1 MALQSSK
8 YLRQIVDFLIQ
19 YIYQYNLRSPTHD
32 FIRISR
38 TPIPIMLIRISLQNI
53 FSRHVSN
60 SLRHSHDVQHAE
72 DMVAEA
78 YIRVAKNINRIAEI
92 PTDKHRS
99 YLKMIIRNIC
109 IDYYR
114 SIHPTD
120 TVYEIPLDLSDNSS
134 GPEDIIVDRITVEA
148 IAQAISEL
156 PDKYR
161 DVLKL
166 SYLYDH
172 TTEEIGIALNL
183 STNTVHK
190 RISRAKKLLKVILTK
205 EGVLQ

>member
-1 MALQSSK
+1 MISFALVERQSQLCLFEFLYRTYSQGMF
-8 YLRQIVDFLIQ
+8 QIAYGIL
-19 YIYQYNLRSPTHD
+19 
-32 FIRISR
+32 
-38 TPIPIMLIRISLQNI
+38 
-53 FSRHVSN
+53 
-60 SLRHSHDVQHAE
+60 HDVQHAE
-72 DMVAEA
+72 DMVAET

-92 PTDKHRS
+92 PADKHRS

-134 GPEDIIVDRITVEA
+134 GPEDIIIDRITVEE
-148 IAQAISEL
+148 IVQAISEL

-183 STNTVHK
+183 STSNTHYAAVDTKHWAVDRGYSY
-190 RISRAKKLLKVILTK
+190 RIYVELNAYHGSTLLETGSSAS
-205 EGVLQ
+205 EFRYYG

>member
-1 MALQSSK
+1 MISFALVERQSQLCLFEFLYRTYSQGMF
-8 YLRQIVDFLIQ
+8 QIAYGIL
-19 YIYQYNLRSPTHD
+19 
-32 FIRISR
+32 
-38 TPIPIMLIRISLQNI
+38 
-53 FSRHVSN
+53 
-60 SLRHSHDVQHAE
+60 HDVQHAE
-72 DMVAEA
+72 DMVAET

-92 PTDKHRS
+92 PADKHRS

-114 SIHPTD
+114 SIHLTD
-120 TVYEIPLDLSDNSS
+120 TIYEIPLDLSDNSS
-134 GPEDIIVDRITVEA
+134 GPEDIIIDRITVEA
-148 IAQAISEL
+148 IVQAISEL

>member
-1 MALQSSK
+1 MISFALVERQSQLCLFEFLYRTYSQGMF
-8 YLRQIVDFLIQ
+8 QIAYGIL
-19 YIYQYNLRSPTHD
+19 
-32 FIRISR
+32 
-38 TPIPIMLIRISLQNI
+38 
-53 FSRHVSN
+53 
-60 SLRHSHDVQHAE
+60 HDVQHAE
-72 DMVAEA
+72 DMVAET

-92 PTDKHRS
+92 PADKHRS

-120 TVYEIPLDLSDNSS
+120 TVYEIPLDLSDDSS
-134 GPEDIIVDRITVEA
+134 GPEDIIIDRITVEA
-148 IAQAISEL
+148 IVQAISEL

-190 RISRAKKLLKVILTK
+190 RISRAKKLLVVLLRLSLISLKKCGPAPAVLRKMSRTK
-205 EGVLQ
+205 S

>member
-1 MALQSSK
+1 
-8 YLRQIVDFLIQ
+8 
-19 YIYQYNLRSPTHD
+19 
-32 FIRISR
+32 
-38 TPIPIMLIRISLQNI
+38 ML
-53 FSRHVSN
+53 
-60 SLRHSHDVQHAE
+60 
-72 DMVAEA
+72 
-78 YIRVAKNINRIAEI
+78 
-92 PTDKHRS
+92 
-99 YLKMIIRNIC
+99 
-109 IDYYR
+109 
-114 SIHPTD
+114 
-120 TVYEIPLDLSDNSS
+120 
-134 GPEDIIVDRITVEA
+134 EA
-148 IAQAISEL
+148 IVQAISEL

>member
-1 MALQSSK
+1 MMFS
-8 YLRQIVDFLIQ
+8 
-19 YIYQYNLRSPTHD
+19 
-32 FIRISR
+32 
-38 TPIPIMLIRISLQNI
+38 TPKIWLLKPN
-53 FSRHVSN
+53 
-60 SLRHSHDVQHAE
+60 
-72 DMVAEA
+72 
-78 YIRVAKNINRIAEI
+78 IRVAKNINRIAEI
-92 PTDKHRS
+92 PADKHRS

-134 GPEDIIVDRITVEA
+134 GPEDIIIDRITVEA
-148 IAQAISEL
+148 IVQAISEL

>member
-1 MALQSSK
+1 
-8 YLRQIVDFLIQ
+8 
-19 YIYQYNLRSPTHD
+19 
-32 FIRISR
+32 
-38 TPIPIMLIRISLQNI
+38 
-53 FSRHVSN
+53 
-60 SLRHSHDVQHAE
+60 
-72 DMVAEA
+72 
-78 YIRVAKNINRIAEI
+78 
-92 PTDKHRS
+92 
-99 YLKMIIRNIC
+99 MIIRNIC

-120 TVYEIPLDLSDNSS
+120 TVYEIPLDLSDDSS
-134 GPEDIIVDRITVEA
+134 GPEDIIIDRITVEA
-148 IAQAISEL
+148 IVQAISEL

>member
-1 MALQSSK
+1 MISFALVERQSKLCLFESL
-8 YLRQIVDFLIQ
+8 YRTYSQGMFQIAYGIL
-19 YIYQYNLRSPTHD
+19 
-32 FIRISR
+32 
-38 TPIPIMLIRISLQNI
+38 
-53 FSRHVSN
+53 
-60 SLRHSHDVQHAE
+60 HDVQHAE

-92 PTDKHRS
+92 PVDKHRS
-99 YLKMIIRNIC
+99 YLKMIIRNIY

-148 IAQAISEL
+148 IVQAISEL

>member
-1 MALQSSK
+1 
-8 YLRQIVDFLIQ
+8 
-19 YIYQYNLRSPTHD
+19 
-32 FIRISR
+32 
-38 TPIPIMLIRISLQNI
+38 MLIRISLQNL
-53 FSRHVSN
+53 FSRY
-60 SLRHSHDVQHAE
+60 DVQHAE
-72 DMVAEA
+72 DMVAET

-92 PTDKHRS
+92 PADKHRS

-134 GPEDIIVDRITVEA
+134 GPEDIIIDRITVEA
-148 IAQAISEL
+148 IVQAISEL

>member
-1 MALQSSK
+1 MISFALVERQSQLCLFEFLYRTYSQGMF
-8 YLRQIVDFLIQ
+8 QIAYGIL
-19 YIYQYNLRSPTHD
+19 
-32 FIRISR
+32 
-38 TPIPIMLIRISLQNI
+38 
-53 FSRHVSN
+53 
-60 SLRHSHDVQHAE
+60 HDVQHAE
-72 DMVAEA
+72 DMVAET

-92 PTDKHRS
+92 PADKHRS

-120 TVYEIPLDLSDNSS
+120 TVYEIPLD
-134 GPEDIIVDRITVEA
+134 
-148 IAQAISEL
+148 
-156 PDKYR
+156 
-161 DVLKL
+161 
-166 SYLYDH
+166 LYDH

>member
-1 MALQSSK
+1 MISFALVERQSQLCLFEFLYRTYSQGMF
-8 YLRQIVDFLIQ
+8 QIAYGIL
-19 YIYQYNLRSPTHD
+19 
-32 FIRISR
+32 
-38 TPIPIMLIRISLQNI
+38 
-53 FSRHVSN
+53 
-60 SLRHSHDVQHAE
+60 HDVQHAE
-72 DMVAEA
+72 DMVAET

-92 PTDKHRS
+92 PADKHRS

-134 GPEDIIVDRITVEA
+134 GPEDIIIDRITV
-148 IAQAISEL
+148 
-156 PDKYR
+156 
-161 DVLKL
+161 
-166 SYLYDH
+166 
-172 TTEEIGIALNL
+172 EEIGIALNL

>member
-1 MALQSSK
+1 MF
-8 YLRQIVDFLIQ
+8 QIAYGIL
-19 YIYQYNLRSPTHD
+19 
-32 FIRISR
+32 
-38 TPIPIMLIRISLQNI
+38 
-53 FSRHVSN
+53 
-60 SLRHSHDVQHAE
+60 HDVQHAE

-92 PTDKHRS
+92 PVDKHRS

-120 TVYEIPLDLSDNSS
+120 TVYENTTGFIRDNSS

-148 IAQAISEL
+148 IVQAISEL

-183 STNTVHK
+183 FY
-190 RISRAKKLLKVILTK
+190 
-205 EGVLQ
+205 

>member
-1 MALQSSK
+1 MISFALVERQSQLCLFKFLYRTYSQGMF
-8 YLRQIVDFLIQ
+8 QIAYGIL
-19 YIYQYNLRSPTHD
+19 
-32 FIRISR
+32 
-38 TPIPIMLIRISLQNI
+38 
-53 FSRHVSN
+53 
-60 SLRHSHDVQHAE
+60 HDVQHAE

>member
-1 MALQSSK
+1 MK
-8 YLRQIVDFLIQ
+8 YHW
-19 YIYQYNLRSPTHD
+19 IYQIIHLDPK
-32 FIRISR
+32 IS
-38 TPIPIMLIRISLQNI
+38 S
-53 FSRHVSN
+53 
-60 SLRHSHDVQHAE
+60 
-72 DMVAEA
+72 
-78 YIRVAKNINRIAEI
+78 
-92 PTDKHRS
+92 
-99 YLKMIIRNIC
+99 
-109 IDYYR
+109 
-114 SIHPTD
+114 
-120 TVYEIPLDLSDNSS
+120 
-134 GPEDIIVDRITVEA
+134 VEA
-148 IAQAISEL
+148 IVQAISEL